1 VTCIAIKVMPDRAIV
16 VTDSAA
22 VGVVDGKPS
31 AGELTKCWSFPH
43 LEAAIA
49 LRGPHELLIRIAGWL
64 STYVFDFDTAE
75 GHLAEALHNGDFH
88 RREFFP
94 GPGARQKDKAEI
106 LFVGFSPAAGHFQG
120 FVYQGPE
127 FERVALPVPASVVAP
142 AELAD
147 PVYTTTTV
155 DELAR
160 IVQRQ
165 AERVRAGEIEP
176 GLAAELAEAFGG
188 RILVTELTRN
198 QITQRFVSLGGCS

>member
-1 VTCIAIKVMPDRAIV
+1 MTCIAVKVMPDRAIV

-22 VGVVDGKPS
+22 AGVVDGKPS
-31 AGELTKCWSFPH
+31 TGELTKCWSYPH

-49 LRGPHELLIRIAGWL
+49 LRGPHELLLRISDWL

-75 GHLAEALHNGDFH
+75 GHLAEALHNGTFY

-106 LFVGFSPAAGHFQG
+106 LFVGFSPAAAHFRG
-120 FVYQGPE
+120 FVYQGPDFKRME
-127 FERVALPVPASVVAP
+127 MPVPGSLVAP
-142 AELAD
+142 AEGAD

-155 DELAR
+155 DELAG

-165 AERVRAGEIEP
+165 AERVCAGDIEP
-176 GLAAELAEAFGG
+176 GLDADIAQAFGG

-198 QITQRFVSLGGCS
+198 QIVQRFARLGGCS